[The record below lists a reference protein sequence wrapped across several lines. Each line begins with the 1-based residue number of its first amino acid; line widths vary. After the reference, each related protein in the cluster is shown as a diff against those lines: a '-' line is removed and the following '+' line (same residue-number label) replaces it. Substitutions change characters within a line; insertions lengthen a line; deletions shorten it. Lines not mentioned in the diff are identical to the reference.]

1 LRSSIM
7 LRIAQEIKF
16 RKNEAHVIDYY
27 NYVQSRLEE
36 ACIGSSHVKELSQ

>member
-1 LRSSIM
+1 M

-36 ACIGSSHVKELSQ
+36 ACIGSHTQELSR